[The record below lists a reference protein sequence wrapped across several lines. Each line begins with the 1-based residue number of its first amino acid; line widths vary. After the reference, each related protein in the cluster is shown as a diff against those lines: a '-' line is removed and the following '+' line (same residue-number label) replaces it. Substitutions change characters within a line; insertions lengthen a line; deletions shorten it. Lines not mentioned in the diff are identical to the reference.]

1 MKKRNIATL
10 LSVIGLFGLA
20 SATLSN
26 AEEVISSEKNTIE
39 SSIEVTSSEVKEVEK
54 TKVVEEVTQESS
66 EVSKVTA
73 DTTEEIAK
81 MKAVLPEPAKKLP
94 QGDYISDGSYV
105 QIIKK
110 NYKIWANFEWKQKNN
125 STKFYQQ
132 ILYAKGRYE
141 HSNGD
146 TYYSIFDRNN
156 KWQGYINAKATKK
169 VAIQGDYVKDGSFVK
184 VKKVNYNIWQD
195 FNWKKKGNTKAIQG
209 KTLQARG
216 RYEHFNGSTY
226 YSLFDGKGKW
236 QGYLSAD
243 AVTKT
248 TAQGDYIKDNSYVTI
263 KNKNYD
269 LWKNFNWQSKGKSSQ
284 LVGKTLQVKARYE
297 HFNGSTFY
305 SVYNN
310 KGTWYGYIN
319 ATATSKIGAQGNY
332 ISDGSYIKITKKN
345 YNIWQNFGWK
355 KKNNTTKLY
364 GKVLKARGRYEHF
377 NGATYYSIFDS
388 KGNWYGYLNSNAVTK
403 TKAEGPYISD
413 GRYVR
418 VTKDNYDLWD
428 NFKFDFRGTSENL
441 NNQVLQARG
450 RYEHFN
456 GSTYYSLY
464 DDLGLWRGYINAG
477 ATKKASKPTVE
488 LSAAEVKKAQTEM
501 LRLVN
506 NERRKQKPSVHEL
519 RRMTPFDTA
528 ANYRARELKILF
540 EHERPD
546 GSDIGTSLEEAGIDV
561 SNIGLGENIAYNMN
575 VKNNGKEVARKLFKQ
590 WMNSEGHRKN
600 MLSDQYDYIGLGFFA
615 SEGRVYGAQLLIV
628 VD

>member
-1 MKKRNIATL
+1 MKKTKL
-10 LSVIGLFGLA
+10 VTFLSVLGLFGLA
-20 SATLSN
+20 ATTISS
-26 AEEVISSEKNTIE
+26 AEEVSSSETLMTAEISKTEVSQEVVE
-39 SSIEVTSSEVKEVEK
+39 STKASSELI
-54 TKVVEEVTQESS
+54 EESTENFSQLKASAPIQE
-66 EVSKVTA
+66 
-73 DTTEEIAK
+73 
-81 MKAVLPEPAKKLP
+81 KKLP

-105 QIIKK
+105 QIVKK
-110 NYKIWANFEWKQKNN
+110 NYDMWGSFNWQTKNN
-125 STKFYQQ
+125 STNFYQQ
-132 ILYAKGRYE
+132 ILKAKGRYE
-141 HSNGD
+141 HSNGA
-146 TYYSIFDRNN
+146 TYYSLYDH
-156 KWQGYINAKATKK
+156 KDVWQGYLNAGATKK
-169 VAIQGDYVKDGSFVK
+169 VSAQGNYISDGSYVTIK
-184 VKKVNYNIWQD
+184 SKNYDLWQN
-195 FNWKKKGNTKAIQG
+195 FEWKKKGKSSSLFG
-209 KTLQARG
+209 KVLRAKG

-226 YSLFDGKGKW
+226 YSLYDNKGKW
-236 QGYLSAD
+236 HGYL
-243 AVTKT
+243 
-248 TAQGDYIKDNSYVTI
+248 
-263 KNKNYD
+263 
-269 LWKNFNWQSKGKSSQ
+269 
-284 LVGKTLQVKARYE
+284 
-297 HFNGSTFY
+297 
-305 SVYNN
+305 
-310 KGTWYGYIN
+310 N
-319 ATATSKIGAQGNY
+319 ASATSKTSAQGSY
-332 ISDGSYIKITKKN
+332 INDGSYIKITKKN
-345 YNIWQNFGWK
+345 YDTWQNFGWK

-590 WMNSEGHRKN
+590 WMNSKGHREN